1 MFAWLKK
8 LRGAERP
15 IRVTAREDGLGS
27 PKFEQAIRQL
37 AEAVYR
43 TVASEMAAREWSH
56 AVLEVR
62 YNGQG
67 SAWLSKIRAATPS
80 GGTVSIMMNNEIDL
94 VLISLSAMRRTASHD
109 EWFGLS
115 LNVDR
120 GRQCTIDLNY
130 DRRCHEDASF
140 FEA

>member
-1 MFAWLKK
+1 MFDWLKK

-15 IRVTAREDGLGS
+15 IRVIAKEVGLGS

-43 TVASEMAAREWSH
+43 TVASEMAAREWSY

-62 YNGQG
+62 YNRQG
-67 SAWLSKIRAATPS
+67 SAWLSKIRAATP
-80 GGTVSIMMNNEIDL
+80 GGGVVSIPMNNSIDL
-94 VLISLSAMRRTASHD
+94 VLISLNAMRRSASQD
-109 EWFGLS
+109 EWYGLN

-130 DRRCHEDASF
+130 DRSYHEDASF
-140 FEA
+140 FDA